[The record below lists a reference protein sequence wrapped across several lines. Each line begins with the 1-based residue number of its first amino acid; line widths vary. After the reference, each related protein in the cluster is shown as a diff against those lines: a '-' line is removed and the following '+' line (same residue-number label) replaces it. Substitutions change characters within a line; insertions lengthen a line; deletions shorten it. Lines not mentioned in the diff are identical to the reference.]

1 MFGIGKARVGHMVTL
16 FNRLS
21 ARITN
26 YLMNTDEP
34 EILKH
39 FTEKRLR
46 PLTLMETDDDK
57 IRKFAEMRE
66 ALNSYR

>member
-1 MFGIGKARVGHMVTL
+1 MVTL